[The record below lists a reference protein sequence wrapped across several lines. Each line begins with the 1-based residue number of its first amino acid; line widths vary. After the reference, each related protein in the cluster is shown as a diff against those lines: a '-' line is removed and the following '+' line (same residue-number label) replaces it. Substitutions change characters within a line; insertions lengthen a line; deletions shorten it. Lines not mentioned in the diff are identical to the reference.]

1 MEAKAYLRYVRIS
14 PRKIQIVCD
23 LIRGKDAGTAM
34 AILAQTPKAASEP
47 LTKLLKSAVANAE
60 NNFGMDP
67 AKLDAAVKLLRQ
79 HNEKAAILTTPWD
92 QLTGAQIVEAMAG
105 GHSLAHQLMAE
116 IAHEH
121 GIEHHDDHCCCGHD
135 HEEKHEMCCHDHG
148 EEGHDHCCEH
158 GHTHEE
164 GHHHDHD
171 SCCCGHD
178 HEHVENS
185 MDTDWDVS
193 GVDPSQYRLLF
204 STLGAIAGVKDVGL
218 NPDGLKI
225 IHTPEALPAIKQAF
239 DANNLKLK
247 MRTNEGKET
256 TQIRIQQMDC
266 PTEEG
271 LIRKKLN
278 GMKGVSGLQFNLMNR
293 VLTVSYPK
301 GMLPETV
308 AAIKSLDYTPEVLE
322 AHEKPKL
329 SEFKPTKIAWWKY
342 ILGIVI
348 AVVICYL

>member
-1 MEAKAYLRYVRIS
+1 
-14 PRKIQIVCD
+14 
-23 LIRGKDAGTAM
+23 
-34 AILAQTPKAASEP
+34 
-47 LTKLLKSAVANAE
+47 
-60 NNFGMDP
+60 
-67 AKLDAAVKLLRQ
+67 
-79 HNEKAAILTTPWD
+79 
-92 QLTGAQIVEAMAG
+92 
-105 GHSLAHQLMAE
+105 
-116 IAHEH
+116 
-121 GIEHHDDHCCCGHD
+121 
-135 HEEKHEMCCHDHG
+135 MCCHDHG

-171 SCCCGHD
+171 SCCCGRD

-247 MRTNEGKET
+247 MCTNEGKET

-271 LIRKKLN
+271 VIRKKN
-278 GMKGVSGLQFNLMNR
+278 
-293 VLTVSYPK
+293 
-301 GMLPETV
+301 
-308 AAIKSLDYTPEVLE
+308 
-322 AHEKPKL
+322 
-329 SEFKPTKIAWWKY
+329 
-342 ILGIVI
+342 
-348 AVVICYL
+348 

>member
-1 MEAKAYLRYVRIS
+1 MSLTNTDNKTAFPSDGEKKAVS
-14 PRKIQIVCD
+14 Q
-23 LIRGKDAGTAM
+23 
-34 AILAQTPKAASEP
+34 ASE
-47 LTKLLKSAVANAE
+47 KS
-60 NNFGMDP
+60 
-67 AKLDAAVKLLRQ
+67 
-79 HNEKAAILTTPWD
+79 TPH
-92 QLTGAQIVEAMAG
+92 E
-105 GHSLAHQLMAE
+105 
-116 IAHEH
+116 HEH
-121 GIEHHDDHCCCGHD
+121 GCCYHHEAGHAEKSCGCGHHHGAEHCGCKHEDHDEEHHCCCAHD

-293 VLTVSYPK
+293 VLTRKECFRRLLLQSNLSITPRK
-301 GMLPETV
+301 FLRPMKSRNSPNSNRPRLPGGNTF
-308 AAIKSLDYTPEVLE
+308 SVL
-322 AHEKPKL
+322 
-329 SEFKPTKIAWWKY
+329 
-342 ILGIVI
+342 
-348 AVVICYL
+348 